1 MLISK
6 RRKRLLDAYRFTGFR
21 PLERVRGIFGD
32 PKARVISLVR
42 RSKKHVAALVGVCT
56 LDGTTTG
63 FAKYAICRVA
73 TPVFT
78 WNSSF
83 VGLPVEAAAR

>member
-1 MLISK
+1 MPISK

-21 PLERVRGIFGD
+21 PLEQVRGIFGD
-32 PKARVISLVR
+32 PKARVITLVR
-42 RSKKHVAALVGVCT
+42 RSKKHVAALVGVYM

-63 FAKYAICRVA
+63 FAEYEICRVA

-78 WNSSF
+78 WNSNF
-83 VGLPVEAAAR
+83 VGLPAEAAAR